1 LAQVDLQHLHK
12 VIQAATQELAQELI
26 LAAVAVAQEQ
36 LALLVLMQQ
45 AAVLVESVYQMQS
58 QVVQLLE
65 SVRMLQEF
73 IIFQA
78 VAVADLTLAL
88 ALVVLEA
95 DQQDLTLR
103 HQMQPLTQA
112 EALVDHL
119 IMQALQAALELL

>member
-1 LAQVDLQHLHK
+1 MR
-12 VIQAATQELAQELI
+12 
-26 LAAVAVAQEQ
+26 
-36 LALLVLMQQ
+36 LLV
-45 AAVLVESVYQMQS
+45 E
-58 QVVQLLE
+58 QLLE
-65 SVRMLQEF
+65 SVKMWEEV
-73 IIFQA
+73 ITFQVAAA
-78 VAVADLTLAL
+78 VERIQAQ